1 MPKTIL
7 VVENELRSRQL
18 IAHLLREEG
27 YEVEEADDGVSALEM
42 LEKKIF
48 DLMICDVVMPR
59 LNAFGVL
66 DHMKSHS
73 LSTSIILITGHPYLL
88 AEKGLGSLTCFMK
101 PFNMY
106 DLLRKVKDTLG
117 QTTSFVDG

>member
-18 IAHLLREEG
+18 IAHLLREKG
-27 YEVEEADDGVSALEM
+27 YEVDEADDGVSALEI

-59 LNAFGVL
+59 LNAFDVL
-66 DHMKSHS
+66 DYMNSRS
-73 LSTSIILITGHPYLL
+73 LSTAIILITGHPYLL
-88 AEKGLGSLTCFMK
+88 GEKGLGSLTCFMK

-106 DLLRKVKDTLG
+106 DLLHKVEEMLG
-117 QTTSFVDG
+117 KQT